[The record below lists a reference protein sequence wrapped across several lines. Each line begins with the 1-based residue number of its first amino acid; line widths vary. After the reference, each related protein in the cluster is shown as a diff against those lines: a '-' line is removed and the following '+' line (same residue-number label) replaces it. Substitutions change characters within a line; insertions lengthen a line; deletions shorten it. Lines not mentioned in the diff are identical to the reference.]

1 MTLPIAIGTGG
12 PWFEPRWAHLKPSNQ
27 AVFFFMN
34 CCYILYSP
42 AYDKFYIGA
51 SSEGAEHRLIK
62 HNDKTY
68 GATFTAFTSDWILFL
83 EIKCDSCAMASIP

>member
-1 MTLPIAIGTGG
+1 
-12 PWFEPRWAHLKPSNQ
+12 
-27 AVFFFMN
+27 MN

-62 HNDKTY
+62 HNNKTY

-83 EIKCDSCAMASIP
+83 EIKCDSYAIAINIERHIKRMKSKKLIRNLVTYPELINKMISKYS